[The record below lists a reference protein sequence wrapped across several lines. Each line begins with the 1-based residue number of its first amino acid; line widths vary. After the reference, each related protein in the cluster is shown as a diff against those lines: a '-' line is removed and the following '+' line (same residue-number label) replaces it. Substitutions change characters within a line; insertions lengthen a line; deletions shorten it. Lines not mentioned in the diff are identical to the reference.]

1 MKRINQVRKLL
12 LHFIWML
19 PLLPFQLS
27 AQGFIRASG
36 EQIVD
41 RNGQNIL
48 FRGMGL
54 GGWMLQEGYMLKVNG
69 IGQQQHVIRKHI
81 EELIGPEKTAEFYT
95 EWLSNHTTRK
105 DIEAMKAWGF
115 NSVRLP
121 MHYNLYTLPIEKEPV
136 KGKHTWLQ
144 QGFEY
149 TDSLLSWCRDNQVYL
164 ILDLHAA
171 PGGQGN
177 DLNISDADPSKP
189 FLWQSEENLQKTIA
203 LWKKL
208 ADRYKNEPWIAAYD
222 IINEPNWGFTDPAD
236 KNGLQEQGNQPLK
249 KLMQDITTAIRS
261 VDTNHLI
268 IIEGNGWG
276 NNYNGILPP
285 WDKNMA
291 LSFHKYWNYNTQ
303 EAIQQFLDFRK
314 KYQVPI
320 WLGETGENSN
330 TWFTQAISLMERNNI
345 GWCWWPLKKIG
356 INNPLEIKS
365 TEGYNAVLNYWAK
378 KGPRPTPEIA
388 YQGLLELARNTH
400 FDKAI
405 QHIDVVDAMFR
416 QVNSTATIP
425 YKTTTIQHGTILSAA
440 DYDLGRNGLAYF
452 DLDTANYRVSTGK
465 GSAGNRGHAYR
476 NDGVD
481 IRMMENNKYTITHTE
496 PGEWLQYTVHFS
508 EAGTYTIELLLS
520 AHTQEGA
527 LEFTLIGEE
536 KAHRISVPK
545 AFTKGEWKYFVLP
558 ALPVQAGERVLQ
570 VKFLTSG
577 IEFQSIRFTKSN

>member
-1 MKRINQVRKLL
+1 MKRINGVLKLI
-12 LHFIWML
+12 LHLTWML
-19 PLLPFQLS
+19 PFTPIQGG

-36 EQIVD
+36 EKIVD
-41 RNGQNIL
+41 GKGQNIL

-69 IGQQQHVIRKHI
+69 IGQQQHVIRKQI

-95 EWLSNHTTRK
+95 EWLANHTTRK

-121 MHYNLYTLPIEKEPV
+121 MHYNLYTLPVEKEPV
-136 KGKHTWLQ
+136 KGGHTWLKK
-144 QGFEY
+144 GFDY
-149 TDSLLSWCRDNQVYL
+149 TDSLLSWCKDNELYL
-164 ILDLHAA
+164 ILDLHAV

-208 ADRYKNEPWIAAYD
+208 AERYKNETWIAAYD

-236 KNGLQEQGNQPLK
+236 KNGLQEQVNQPLK

-303 EAIQQFLDFRK
+303 EAIQPFLDFRK

-365 TEGYNAVLNYWAK
+365 TEGYNAVMNYWAK

-388 YQGLLELARNTH
+388 YKGLMGLARNTH

-405 QHIDVVDAMFR
+405 HHPDVVDAMFR
-416 QVNSTATIP
+416 QVNSAATIP
-425 YKTTTIQHGTILSAA
+425 YKSTTIQHGTILSAA
-440 DYDLGRNGLAYF
+440 DYDLGRNGSAYF
-452 DLDTANYRVSTGK
+452 DLDTANYRVSTGN

-481 IRMMENNKYTITHTE
+481 IRMMENNQYTVTHTDS
-496 PGEWLQYTVHFS
+496 GEWLQYTVHFS

-520 AHTQEGA
+520 DPAEEGA
-527 LEFTLIGEE
+527 LEFTLIGQE

-545 AFTKGEWKYFVLP
+545 AYTKGEWKYFVLP
-558 ALPVQAGERVLQ
+558 SLPIQAGERVLQ
-570 VKFLTSG
+570 IKFLTSG